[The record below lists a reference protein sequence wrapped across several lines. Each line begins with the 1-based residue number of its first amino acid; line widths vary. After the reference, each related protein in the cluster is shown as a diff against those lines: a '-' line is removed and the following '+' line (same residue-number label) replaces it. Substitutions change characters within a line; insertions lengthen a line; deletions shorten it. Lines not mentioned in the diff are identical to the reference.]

1 MDIEI
6 TEEDSPAVEIPFG
19 WEQSTMTAE
28 EKAKYD
34 EAVKDDGVT
43 DDTPGAKPLEQVA
56 EPEITAEDLPVEPT
70 PQEVRKL
77 KVALPDGEVELD
89 EAELVKGYM
98 RQADYTRKTQE
109 AARLRADAEA
119 MREAMAFYQPEPPVY
134 QPPYQ
139 AQIGEP
145 EFQTPTEKMLYD
157 ELQAVKG
164 QVGSLA
170 KAREGDLKR
179 TVFNQLDSEIK
190 GFREAHPELGEEQM
204 LRIVSALN
212 EDGSRPTKKAFERIY
227 KAEFIDP
234 QKIADEAVAKYVKT
248 LREKKKAAVAPS
260 VEPGNAKPEPL
271 DVRSMTDEQRHEA
284 MLRDFLGT

>member
-6 TEEDSPAVEIPFG
+6 TEEDVPEIEIPMGDQSGFSDE
-19 WEQSTMTAE
+19 EQ
-28 EKAKYD
+28 AKWD
-34 EAVKDDGVT
+34 ASIKDDG
-43 DDTPGAKPLEQVA
+43 TPEAKPVEQAV
-56 EPEITAEDLPVEPT
+56 EPEITADDLPVEPT

-77 KVALPDGEVELD
+77 KVALPDGEVEID
-89 EAELVKGYM
+89 ESELVKGYM

-109 AARLRADAEA
+109 AARLRAEAEA
-119 MREAMAFYQPEPPVY
+119 MREAMQFYQTEPVY
-134 QPPYQ
+134 TPPYQ
-139 AQIGEP
+139 APAGEP

-179 TVFNQLDSEIK
+179 TVFNQIDSEIK

-212 EDGSRPTKKAFERIY
+212 EDDTKPTKRALERIY
-227 KAEFIDP
+227 KAEFFDP
-234 QKIADEAVAKYVKT
+234 QKIADEAIAKYTKA

-260 VEPGNAKPEPL
+260 VESGNAKPEPL
-271 DVRSMTDEQRHEA
+271 DVRNMTDEQRHDA